1 MGGAHPTG
9 DPPRQAPT
17 PVSAYFGIGCIT
29 AVAGFAGGGMIAVL
43 AAKIIGAVTRCSA
56 EAETGAP
63 CGWTTYWLTGAI
75 AGFVLL
81 PTITIWLFSR
91 GRRRA
96 QNSERG

>member
-1 MGGAHPTG
+1 
-9 DPPRQAPT
+9 
-17 PVSAYFGIGCIT
+17 
-29 AVAGFAGGGMIAVL
+29 MIAVL
-43 AAKIIGAVTRCSA
+43 VAKIVGAVTRCSA
-56 EAETGAP
+56 EPETGAP

-75 AGFVLL
+75 IGLVLL